1 MASYLI
7 VFAHP
12 APYKVHLFNSLAMH
26 IDITVV
32 FEREM
37 DRYSRL
43 QYLDPSTFK
52 FKHFWLKGVAFGQ
65 HNHFSLDLIH
75 HLKTHRY
82 DHIIMN
88 GYSTM
93 SEILTILYLQ
103 KQRIPYYLY
112 INGGVIR
119 RDPLWR
125 KALKRRLIQGAK
137 GYFSPSV
144 KVDPY
149 LIHYGANPQHIY
161 HYPYSTVFA
170 HEVLKSPLSPL
181 GKSALRTTVGLPLE
195 GRICLAI
202 GQFIPRKNFLELIQ
216 AWQHV
221 AKDNHLIIVGDGP
234 LKKRYEKEI
243 RTLKL
248 SHVTLHPF
256 QPKPLLLSMLRAS
269 DVFALMSKEDIYGHV
284 INEALSQ
291 GVPVLASDQIVSAQA
306 LIQHGRQGLLLPLN
320 QMSQLPKALNQVLN
334 LDASKSCLEVARAN
348 TIEIMTQTHLD
359 IFSQLGAA
367 S

>member
-1 MASYLI
+1 MASYLV

-12 APYKVHLFNSLAMH
+12 APYKVHLFNSLAKH

-43 QYLDPSTFK
+43 QYLDPATFK
-52 FKHFWLKGVAFGQ
+52 FKHFWLKGIAFGQ
-65 HNHFSLDLIH
+65 HNHVSLELIH

-119 RDPLWR
+119 RDPFWR
-125 KALKRRLIQGAK
+125 KALKRTLIQGAK

-149 LIHYGANPQHIY
+149 LIHYGANPKHIY

-170 HEVLKSPLSPL
+170 HEVLKAPLSPL
-181 GKSALRTTVGLPLE
+181 EKSALRTTVGLPSE
-195 GRICLAI
+195 GRVCLAI
-202 GQFIPRKNFLELIQ
+202 GQFIPRKNFLALIQ

-221 AKDNHLIIVGDGP
+221 AKDHHLVIVGDGP
-234 LKKRYEKEI
+234 LKKRYEREI
-243 RTLKL
+243 QALNL
-248 SHVTLHPF
+248 SHVTLRPF
-256 QPKPLLLSMLRAS
+256 QPKSLLLSMLRAS

-291 GVPVLASDQIVSAQA
+291 GVPVLASEHIVSAQT
-306 LIQHGRQGLLLPLN
+306 LIEPGRHGMLMPLT
-320 QMSQLPKALNQVLN
+320 QMQQLPKVFNQVLLLN
-334 LDASKSCLEVARAN
+334 AADACLEVARAN
-348 TIEIMTQTHLD
+348 TIEIMTQKHLD